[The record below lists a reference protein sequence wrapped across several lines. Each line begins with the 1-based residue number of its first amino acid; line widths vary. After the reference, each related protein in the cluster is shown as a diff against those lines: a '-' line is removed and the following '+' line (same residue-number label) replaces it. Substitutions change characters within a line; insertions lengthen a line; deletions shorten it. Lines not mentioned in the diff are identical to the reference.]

1 MQEVFRCLVIY
12 PPVNIAM
19 DIHLF
24 HWEIH
29 STNGGFSIA
38 MLVYRSV
45 YIIRYLEHKRNP
57 CFDRKR
63 PCFFW
68 GGQVTFK
75 NRGHLGSRYI
85 YMSTEPLGFSSQ
97 TTLQAR
103 SWRSLFAKV
112 RGRVSFC
119 WGSRDPVRSAWRIIP
134 GFVSSQSPLF
144 TRHLWGH
151 LAHLFLQ
158 GKQPSLRGL
167 TIPKFCGLG
176 SREFLQ
182 QKA

>member
-1 MQEVFRCLVIY
+1 MYTYIYIYLYLHIYIYIPLHPNTFWEGICTPNIYLKHFLMQEVFRCLVIY

-85 YMSTEPLGFSSQ
+85 YIFMSREPLGFSSQ

-112 RGRVSFC
+112 GGPATLLGLPG
-119 WGSRDPVRSAWRIIP
+119 GSCQD
-134 GFVSSQSPLF
+134 L
-144 TRHLWGH
+144 
-151 LAHLFLQ
+151 
-158 GKQPSLRGL
+158 
-167 TIPKFCGLG
+167 
-176 SREFLQ
+176 
-182 QKA
+182 